1 MNNYCNLKQHIVLRG
16 DLVSKNLITN
26 FSAYT
31 KNAARTINKVTSLHF
46 LCVMYKY
53 VQGKSIMSYQLW
65 NRQLKQQLLLNRK
78 CM

>member
-53 VQGKSIMSYQLW
+53 V
-65 NRQLKQQLLLNRK
+65 
-78 CM
+78 